1 MTQTHCAPGLAHDLI
16 PPTWF
21 NRRLNQLTLSV
32 TLLLSLSASP
42 AVASEAASLIE
53 RLGFSTEQAQS
64 VVGGQYVTGH
74 LSSATPRELAVK
86 IAARVPVSPARL
98 VAALNSG
105 MALKENPKVVDFGP
119 LQNPIDPADLEPL
132 SLSPKQIARWKS
144 AGPSESTNLS
154 PTELSKLESTLRESG
169 ESNPASI
176 PHFVRQM
183 LFSRTRDYQISGLD
197 GMPPYARSDDTVRS
211 PAHEIR
217 KAIEAS
223 HSIHLISEPLYEFLI
238 AYPDKLPEQFS
249 ENFFWVLEKGP
260 DGLLVNL
267 THRFSVPHAK
277 GYIAVQRQ
285 FYVTN
290 GYNVEEAISVILP
303 DESGSLILYTNR
315 TSTDQVEGFGGALR
329 RRVGDSL
336 MESELEAIL
345 HRVIDR
351 LQSEPSPSTQ

>member
-1 MTQTHCAPGLAHDLI
+1 MTQTHCAPRLAHDLI

-21 NRRLNQLTLSV
+21 NRRLGRLTLSV
-32 TLLLSLSASP
+32 TLLFSLSASP
-42 AVASEAASLIE
+42 AVASEAESLIE
-53 RLGFSTEQAQS
+53 RLGFSAEQAQS

-74 LSSATPRELAVK
+74 LPSATPRELAVK

-98 VAALNSG
+98 VSALNSG

-119 LQNPIDPADLEPL
+119 LQNPIVPADLERL

-144 AGPSESTNLS
+144 AGPNESTNLS
-154 PTELSKLESTLRESG
+154 PTELSKLGALLRRTDGS
-169 ESNPASI
+169 SPQNLAD
-176 PHFVRQM
+176 FVRQM
-183 LFSRTRDYQISGLD
+183 LFKRARDYQISGLD
-197 GMPPYARSDDTVRS
+197 GMPPYARSDDTERS

-217 KAIEAS
+217 KAIDAS
-223 HSIHLISEPLYEFLI
+223 HSIDLISEPLYEFLI

-260 DGLLVNL
+260 DGRLINL
-267 THRFSVPHAK
+267 THRFSVPYAE
-277 GYIAVQRQ
+277 GYVAVQRQ

-303 DESGSLILYTNR
+303 HQSGSLVLYTNR

-345 HRVIDR
+345 HRVIER
-351 LQSEPSPSTQ
+351 LQSEPSPPTE